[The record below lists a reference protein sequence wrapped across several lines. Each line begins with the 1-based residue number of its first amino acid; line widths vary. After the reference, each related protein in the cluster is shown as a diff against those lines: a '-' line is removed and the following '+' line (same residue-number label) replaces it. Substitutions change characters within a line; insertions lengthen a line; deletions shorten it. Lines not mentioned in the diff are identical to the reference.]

1 MNESII
7 DVSDI
12 EELKVRADNSVSFD
26 SNKSLLVLGDED
38 VSDDSF
44 KEQLENAMKRG
55 DEFVEIVQQ

>member
-26 SNKSLLVLGDED
+26 SDKSLLVLGDED

-44 KEQLENAMKRG
+44 KKQLENAMKRG